1 MLKVELGER
10 EREREVGKKTGW
22 IREKKEG
29 KEIETGLIKSKETFM
44 KGDCA
49 SFLFVCANEVL

>member
-1 MLKVELGER
+1 M
-10 EREREVGKKTGW
+10 GKKTGW

-29 KEIETGLIKSKETFM
+29 KEIDTGLIKSKETFM
-44 KGDCA
+44 KGDGA